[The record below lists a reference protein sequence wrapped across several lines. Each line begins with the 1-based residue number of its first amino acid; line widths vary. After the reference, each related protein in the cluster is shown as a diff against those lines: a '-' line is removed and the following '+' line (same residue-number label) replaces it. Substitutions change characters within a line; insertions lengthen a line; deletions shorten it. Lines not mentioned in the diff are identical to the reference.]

1 MSLSQIGMEHR
12 APKIAT
18 VLLED
23 LAFFTNV
30 RCKAD
35 VKLDSQVKVEM
46 SRCVYIIHWNSC
58 VSKRTHQLC
67 CA

>member
-1 MSLSQIGMEHR
+1 MQHR

-35 VKLDSQVKVEM
+35 VKLDSPMKVEM
-46 SRCVYIIHWNSC
+46 SR
-58 VSKRTHQLC
+58 
-67 CA
+67 